1 LPFHFR
7 QQLSRVFTGIFLEC
21 WQQGNEM
28 ASVATGE
35 AESHS
40 LCQGCYDILRIALWT
55 GRGCFW
61 LDFCVGT
68 LSPDG
73 RWQTV
78 GNSEETRN
86 YLMGNLKPDE
96 VGPMGQLHIPY
107 DS

>member
-1 LPFHFR
+1 
-7 QQLSRVFTGIFLEC
+7 
-21 WQQGNEM
+21 M

>member
-1 LPFHFR
+1 
-7 QQLSRVFTGIFLEC
+7 
-21 WQQGNEM
+21 M

-35 AESHS
+35 AKSHS
-40 LCQGCYDILRIALWT
+40 CRHAVVMIFSVALWT
-55 GRGCFW
+55 GGRRFW

-78 GNSEETRN
+78 GNCEETRN

-96 VGPMGQLHIPY
+96 VGPITINYIQLRIPNPEQICRFAIFWL
-107 DS
+107 